1 MFSKAVQKAMN
12 KQINHELY
20 SSYLYLSMAAHF
32 EKEGLPGFAVWMKA
46 QSAEE
51 REHAMKFYEH
61 IYNRGGSVV
70 LEAIE
75 KPPTE
80 FKKPLDVMKQVL
92 EHERKVTALI
102 TSVYEVALKENDYPA
117 QVMLQ
122 WFISEQVEEEKNVTD
137 IIDRLSKVGDAPAML
152 FMMDAQLGARKAD

>member
-1 MFSKAVQKAMN
+1 MFPTAVRDAMN
-12 KQINHELY
+12 KQINHEFF

-32 EKEGLPGFAVWMKA
+32 ETEGLPGFAKWMMA

-61 IYNRGGSVV
+61 IYDRGGSVT
-70 LEAIE
+70 LEAIP

-80 FKKPLDVMKQVL
+80 FGSPLGVMQQVL

-102 TSVYEVALKENDYPA
+102 TAIYETALKEKDYPS

-122 WFISEQVEEEKNVTD
+122 WFIAEQVEEEKSVTD
-137 IIDRLSKVGDAPAML
+137 AIDRLQKVGEAPAML
-152 FMMDAQLGARKAD
+152 LMVDAHMGARKKD

>member
-12 KQINHELY
+12 KQINHELF

-32 EKEGLPGFAVWMKA
+32 DKEGLAGFAAWMKA
-46 QSAEE
+46 QSTEE

-75 KPPTE
+75 KPPAE
-80 FKKPLDVMKQVL
+80 FGTPLKVFQKVL

-122 WFISEQVEEEKNVTD
+122 WFIGEQVEEEKSVSD
-137 IIDRLSKVGDAPAML
+137 IIDRLSKVGDAPGML
-152 FMMDAQLGARKAD
+152 FMIDAQLSSRKAD